1 MKCPDSYREA
11 CSLPEAGRHLN
22 LVLKNKL
29 LTDEKFYFIKYQSNI
44 LNNNKFIKIS
54 LWKKLN
60 WKKS

>member
-44 LNNNKFIKIS
+44 LNNNNF
-54 LWKKLN
+54 
-60 WKKS
+60 